1 MTAAPDLE
9 ALLPRLRSRAADP
22 ERRTDVR
29 PSELGASVAT
39 LDLGGLL
46 AMGRD
51 LGASL
56 RDVVAANQEGRVDR
70 AGHARA
76 LELGRAMSTPAPS
89 VLPGPAAET
98 VVARAEAD
106 LGVTLPVA
114 LRRVYAEVADGGFG
128 PGPGLLP
135 LTDAVA
141 QYRELGRPDGR
152 LPRGRSWPEGLL
164 PLVDRDPGFDCCE
177 AATGR
182 IIAWDPEDLSE
193 HASEDRF
200 RRSFRE
206 IYPSVE
212 AWLGDWVGSKT
223 QAEQTADLMATGHV
237 ERRPGADGARARARI
252 AKLSPEERA
261 KMGLPE
267 TGWERVVWGGLGWDE
282 DETAGSAG

>member
-56 RDVVAANQEGRVDR
+56 RNVVDGQSGGPRRSGPAT
-70 AGHARA
+70 ARA

-106 LGVTLPVA
+106 LGVTLPIA
-114 LRRVYAEVADGGFG
+114 S
-128 PGPGLLP
+128 PP
-135 LTDAVA
+135 
-141 QYRELGRPDGR
+141 R
-152 LPRGRSWPEGLL
+152 LHARSP
-164 PLVDRDPGFDCCE
+164 
-177 AATGR
+177 
-182 IIAWDPEDLSE
+182 
-193 HASEDRF
+193 
-200 RRSFRE
+200 
-206 IYPSVE
+206 
-212 AWLGDWVGSKT
+212 
-223 QAEQTADLMATGHV
+223 
-237 ERRPGADGARARARI
+237 
-252 AKLSPEERA
+252 
-261 KMGLPE
+261 
-267 TGWERVVWGGLGWDE
+267 
-282 DETAGSAG
+282 TAGSVRGRASFR